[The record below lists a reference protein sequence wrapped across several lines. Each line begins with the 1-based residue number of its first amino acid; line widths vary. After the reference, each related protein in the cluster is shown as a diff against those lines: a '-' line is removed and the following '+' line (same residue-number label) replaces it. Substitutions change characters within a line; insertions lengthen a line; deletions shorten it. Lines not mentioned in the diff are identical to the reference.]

1 MEGEAFPM
9 AQLTSI
15 IGPQNAELCPALL
28 HLTLADSAYSA
39 LAVPP
44 HKQSNSEMGKITDE
58 VEG

>member
-1 MEGEAFPM
+1 M

-39 LAVPP
+39 LPVPP
-44 HKQSNSEMGKITDE
+44 HKRSSSEMAKITEE